1 MQHFAVIGNP
11 IAHSKSPQIHAAFA
25 QSCNIALQY
34 THQLADI
41 DGFGACVADLRQ
53 RGFGGVNVTVPFK
66 LDALEYADELSAFAR
81 FAGAVNTLQ
90 FTAGKAIGHN
100 TDGVGLVRDLTVN
113 LHQNLSGKR
122 IALLGM
128 GGAARGV
135 LPALMLEKPAHITLI
150 NRTASK
156 AIEMKEYM
164 DVLRDEAFFVEML
177 GQPASTQFEARAW
190 TIQND
195 DCVADANTK
204 FDVII
209 NATASGLSN
218 YFVPPNALQLNPD
231 ALAYDMMYGKQ
242 TDFLSWAAQLGART
256 ADGWGMLVEQ
266 AAESFHIWHG
276 VRPDTQPL
284 LERS

>member
-1 MQHFAVIGNP
+1 
-11 IAHSKSPQIHAAFA
+11 
-25 QSCNIALQY
+25 
-34 THQLADI
+34 
-41 DGFGACVADLRQ
+41 
-53 RGFGGVNVTVPFK
+53 
-66 LDALEYADELSAFAR
+66 
-81 FAGAVNTLQ
+81 
-90 FTAGKAIGHN
+90 
-100 TDGVGLVRDLTVN
+100 VN

-156 AIEMKEYM
+156 AIERKEYM